1 MSKRFWISVV
11 AMFVMTMLAG
21 FLVHGMLLAPE
32 YAKLTSLFRP
42 ETDAARYLPV
52 LLLAHLFLA
61 LGFTWIYL
69 RGLERG
75 KPYIGQGVRYGIA
88 VAVLTT
94 VPTYL
99 IYLAVQPM
107 PEAVVMKQILF
118 DTIGLIAMGIV
129 LSWINR

>member
-1 MSKRFWISVV
+1 MKYHT
-11 AMFVMTMLAG
+11 AAG
-21 FLVHGMLLAPE
+21 RGRIDRLRQ
-32 YAKLTSLFRP
+32 RP